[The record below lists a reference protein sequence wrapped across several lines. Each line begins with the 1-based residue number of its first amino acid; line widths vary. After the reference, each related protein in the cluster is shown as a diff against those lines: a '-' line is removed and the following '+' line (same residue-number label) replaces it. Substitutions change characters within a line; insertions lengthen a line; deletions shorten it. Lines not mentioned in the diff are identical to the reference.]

1 MNGWSAQNEKLY
13 NDLSIDER
21 HMLNKAMMLELERTI
36 PYYRKSFKQLYFIT
50 LKRRPDELF
59 TDRRVSE
66 MQIQLLED
74 ELSKLKRVLKI
85 K

>member
-1 MNGWSAQNEKLY
+1 MNGWSTQNEKLY

-74 ELSKLKRVLKI
+74 EFSKLKRVLKI